1 MVIAS
6 THPGDIAMPVDP
18 KSSKSPVSSTSKT
31 PESRVRLDTPDAAQ
45 DPHGATPAPPGARAK
60 MPHERDE
67 TVGMT
72 GGVPSGKMQQAHRD
86 VTRGV
91 QDTDRG
97 PEADR
102 AYQKQKR

>member
-1 MVIAS
+1 
-6 THPGDIAMPVDP
+6 MPADRAKKPDVQP
-18 KSSKSPVSSTSKT
+18 TSKAT
-31 PESRVRLDTPDAAQ
+31 QAHVRLDTSDTSGNDAS
-45 DPHGATPAPPGARAK
+45 PKPPGAREK

-72 GGVPSGKMQQAHRD
+72 GGVPSRKMQQAHRD
-86 VTRGV
+86 VARGV

-102 AYQKQKR
+102 TYQKQKR